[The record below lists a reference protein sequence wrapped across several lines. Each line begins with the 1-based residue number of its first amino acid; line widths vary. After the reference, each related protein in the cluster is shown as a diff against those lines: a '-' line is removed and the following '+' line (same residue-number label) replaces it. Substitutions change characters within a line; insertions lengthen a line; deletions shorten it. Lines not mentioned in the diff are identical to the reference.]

1 MFETPDLTDL
11 AFFTLHGYRLTP
23 TIRRGNLVFFQVDID
38 PEEAERLLRS
48 PERELV
54 GRFHQAFRR
63 LRREIDLFPQSQGA
77 RR

>member
-11 AFFTLHGYRLTP
+11 AYLASQGYQLAP
-23 TIRRGNLVFFQVDID
+23 TVRRGHLVFFRVDI
-38 PEEAERLLRS
+38 PTEEAERLLRS

-63 LRREIDLFPQSQGA
+63 LRREIDLFPQSQGG